1 MAKVIFTNATL
12 IDIDQGARPDATITI
27 VDDRIDSVSFGAA
40 AAAEGA
46 QVYDLAGRSV
56 MPGLVS
62 AHYHASY
69 GMSSGPTGVPV
80 GMESS
85 PALQALRS
93 AHHLEMALDAG
104 FTSVISAGAPFGIDA
119 ALKQAV
125 AEGSIRG
132 SRMMAGSR
140 DVSTTGHSQDTSYAW
155 HWGPGCGPQIN
166 RCDGADAFRAGI
178 REEVKR
184 GAEIIK
190 IFLSPGHGAPSN
202 SLDMELTR
210 EELQAAIETAHQRRA
225 KVRAHIANK
234 TTILAALEFNIDV
247 VDHGDGLDQQ
257 CIDLLLEK
265 DAFLCPSILW
275 PYRMGQAYDNDYAR
289 TLKNESEAM
298 MKILPKATKAGVK
311 MLTGDDYGGGVVLP
325 HGAYAD
331 ELDFYV
337 NLVGIPALDVLR
349 WATRNGAEL
358 MSKKGELGDV
368 KTGMIADLL
377 IVDGNPLDDIRILQ
391 DKANLHAILK
401 DGKFE
406 KNLLGATSA
415 AQPAERQRE
424 AAE

>member
-1 MAKVIFTNATL
+1 
-12 IDIDQGARPDATITI
+12 
-27 VDDRIDSVSFGAA
+27 
-40 AAAEGA
+40 
-46 QVYDLAGRSV
+46 

-62 AHYHASY
+62 SHFHASY

-80 GMESS
+80 GMEAS
-85 PALQALRS
+85 PTLQALRS
-93 AHHLEMALDAG
+93 ARHLGMALDAG
-104 FTSVISAGAPFGIDA
+104 FTSVISAGAPHGIDA

-125 AEGSIRG
+125 DQGMIRG
-132 SRMMAGSR
+132 ARMMVGSR
-140 DVSTTGHSQDTSYAW
+140 DVSTTGHSQDTSYLW

-210 EELQAAIETAHQRRA
+210 EELQAAIETAHQRKT

-234 TTILAALEFNIDV
+234 PTIIAALEFNIDV
-247 VDHGDGLDQQ
+247 VDHGDGLDDQ

-275 PYRMGQAYDNDYAR
+275 AYRMGQAYDSEYGR
-289 TLKNESEAM
+289 TLKTESEAM

-311 MLTGDDYGGGVVLP
+311 MLLGDDFGGGVVLP

-337 NLVGIPALDVLR
+337 NLVGIPPLEVLR

-358 MSKKGELGDV
+358 MNRAGQLGEV
-368 KTGMIADLL
+368 KPGMIADLL
-377 IVDGNPLDDIRILQ
+377 IVDGDPIADVRILQ
-391 DKANLHAILK
+391 DKANLHAIIK

-406 KNLLGATSA
+406 KNLLGAPAT
-415 AQPAERQRE
+415 AQAKPARQRE
-424 AAE
+424 AA

>member
-56 MPGLVS
+56 MPGMVS

-132 SRMMAGSR
+132 ARMMAGSR
-140 DVSTTGHSQDTSYAW
+140 DVSTTGHSQDTSFAW

-190 IFLSPGHGAPSN
+190 IFLSPGHGAPSD
-202 SLDMELTR
+202 SIGMELT
-210 EELQAAIETAHQRRA
+210 EDELAAAIETAHQRGA
-225 KVRAHIANK
+225 KARAHIANK
-234 TTILAALEFNIDV
+234 QAIITSLKLGIDV
-247 VDHGDGLDQQ
+247 VDHGDGLDQE
-257 CIDLLLEK
+257 CIDLFLETG
-265 DAFLCPSILW
+265 AIFCPSMLW
-275 PYRMGQAYDNDYAR
+275 PYRMGEAYDIPYGQA
-289 TLKNESEAM
+289 LKQECAAM
-298 MKILPKATKAGVK
+298 MKILPA
-311 MLTGDDYGGGVVLP
+311 
-325 HGAYAD
+325 
-331 ELDFYV
+331 
-337 NLVGIPALDVLR
+337 
-349 WATRNGAEL
+349 
-358 MSKKGELGDV
+358 
-368 KTGMIADLL
+368 
-377 IVDGNPLDDIRILQ
+377 
-391 DKANLHAILK
+391 
-401 DGKFE
+401 
-406 KNLLGATSA
+406 
-415 AQPAERQRE
+415 
-424 AAE
+424 